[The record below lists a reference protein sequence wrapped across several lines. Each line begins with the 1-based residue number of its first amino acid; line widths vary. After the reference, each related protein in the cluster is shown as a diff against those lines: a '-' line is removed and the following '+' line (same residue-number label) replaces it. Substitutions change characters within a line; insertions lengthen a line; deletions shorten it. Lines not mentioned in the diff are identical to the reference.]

1 MRRFQSVLVLVT
13 TVSFLCTSLT
23 LPANAAV
30 LSTGDYLSAGARQ
43 ANMHTVTAALQR
55 EDVRGYLVRMGVDP
69 DNALARVAQLPD
81 EDVARIA
88 EQMEE
93 LPAGGSILAL
103 IGAVFVVLLILEL
116 TGVIN
121 IFNKA

>member
-1 MRRFQSVLVLVT
+1 MLSV
-13 TVSFLCTSLT
+13 LCTSFT

-30 LSTGDYLSAGARQ
+30 LSTSDYLSHSTRQ
-43 ANMHTVTAALQR
+43 ADLATVTAALER
-55 EDVRGYLVRMGVDP
+55 DDVRAYLVRMGVDP
-69 DNALARVAQLPD
+69 EDALARVAQLPD

-88 EQMEE
+88 GQMDE
-93 LPAGGSILAL
+93 LPAGGSVLAL

-121 IFNKA
+121 IFSKV

>member
-1 MRRFQSVLVLVT
+1 MSRIRIFLVQITML
-13 TVSFLCTSLT
+13 SFLFTSLT

-30 LSTGDYLSAGARQ
+30 LSTGDYLAHGARQ
-43 ANMHTVTAALQR
+43 ADMETVASALAR
-55 EDVRGYLVRMGVDP
+55 DDVRSYLVRMGVDP
-69 DNALARVAQLPD
+69 EDALARVAQLPD

-88 EQMEE
+88 NQMED
-93 LPAGGSILAL
+93 LPAGGSVLAL

-121 IFNKA
+121 IFGKV

>member
-1 MRRFQSVLVLVT
+1 M
-13 TVSFLCTSLT
+13 TVIRQFFVQISLLAFLATSLSM
-23 LPANAAV
+23 PANAAV

-43 ANMHTVTAALQR
+43 ADMATVTAALQR

-69 DNALARVAQLPD
+69 EDALARVAQLPD
-81 EDVARIA
+81 EDVARLA
-88 EQMEE
+88 GQMED
-93 LPAGGSILAL
+93 LPAGGSVLAL

-121 IFNKA
+121 IFSKV

>member
-1 MRRFQSVLVLVT
+1 MRRFRSVLVLVT

-43 ANMHTVTAALQR
+43 ADMQTVTAALQR

>member
-1 MRRFQSVLVLVT
+1 MSRFKALLVQVT
-13 TVSFLCTSLT
+13 MLSFLCTSFT

-30 LSTGDYLSAGARQ
+30 LSTGDYLAAGARQ
-43 ANMHTVTAALQR
+43 AHMETVTAALQR

-69 DNALARVAQLPD
+69 EDALARVAQLPD

-88 EQMEE
+88 SQMDD
-93 LPAGGSILAL
+93 LPAGGSVLAL

-121 IFNKA
+121 IFSKV

>member
-1 MRRFQSVLVLVT
+1 MLSV
-13 TVSFLCTSLT
+13 LCTSFT

-30 LSTGDYLSAGARQ
+30 LSTGDYLAHSTRQ
-43 ANMHTVTAALQR
+43 ADLATVTAALER
-55 EDVRGYLVRMGVDP
+55 DDVRTYLVRMGVDP
-69 DNALARVAQLPD
+69 EDALERVAQLPD

-88 EQMEE
+88 GQMDE
-93 LPAGGSILAL
+93 LPAGGSVLAL

-121 IFNKA
+121 IFSKV

>member
-1 MRRFQSVLVLVT
+1 MSRINAVLVQLT
-13 TVSFLCTSLT
+13 LVSFLATSLT

-30 LSTGDYLSAGARQ
+30 LSTGDYLAAGARQ
-43 ANMHTVTAALQR
+43 ADLETIETALER
-55 EDVRGYLVRMGVDP
+55 DDVRGYLVRMGVSPED
-69 DNALARVAQLPD
+69 ALTRVARLPD

-88 EQMEE
+88 SQMED

-121 IFNKA
+121 IFSKV

>member
-1 MRRFQSVLVLVT
+1 MSRINAFLVQLT
-13 TVSFLCTSLT
+13 LVSFLATSLT

-30 LSTGDYLSAGARQ
+30 LTTGDYLSAGARQ
-43 ANMHTVTAALQR
+43 ADMETIEAALER
-55 EDVRGYLVRMGVDP
+55 DDVRGYLVRMGVTPED
-69 DNALARVAQLPD
+69 ALTRVARLPD

-88 EQMEE
+88 SQMED

-121 IFNKA
+121 IFSKV